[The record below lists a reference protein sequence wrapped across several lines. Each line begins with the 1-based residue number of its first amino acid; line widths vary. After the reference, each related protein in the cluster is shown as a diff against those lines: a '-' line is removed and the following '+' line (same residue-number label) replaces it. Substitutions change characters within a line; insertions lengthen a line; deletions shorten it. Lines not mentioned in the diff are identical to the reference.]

1 MTDVHLAAEYQHDEV
16 RALAAEPVGEELA
29 VRWHGAVREGQG
41 PGERAEAVAAKLQAE
56 GLEPEVV
63 SVALPV
69 SPGMVVRG
77 LELPPLDRSEVD
89 QVARDELR
97 RISGEGIGEVDVR
110 GWQYRPEPDAG
121 PNVLAVGVPAADVE
135 EGLAFGRALPGRL
148 RLVSPTPVVLQQGL
162 LSAGLTPEDRLSG
175 FLYLARDFG
184 FVGYARGPAWVSSH
198 VFPLGGEEGEEADR
212 VVKEMKRSLIG
223 LRSREDAGRPSSVIL
238 AGQLPQ
244 DDLALQLGDEL
255 PEADIRE
262 FTLEETLRLDGI
274 PHPGRF
280 LSRQSRYA
288 IPLLLVRHGEE
299 FTINYVPRSARL
311 PEMKTDLL
319 RSVGAAAG
327 AGLLLAGLHWGW
339 VGWQSSGL
347 EERATE
353 IRAELQ
359 QLEPRFAHIREE
371 QEARSRLAVY
381 RGMQEMTARQIPLVE
396 EALRSLSRAVGDGVA
411 VDSLA
416 VRQGPEALAVE
427 MEGAATATTSSLARS
442 RFDQFVARLRG
453 SPVFASLAVPRQEL
467 GRRQDGTLAVSFRV
481 RAALAGR
488 LPPAA
493 EGDG

>member
-1 MTDVHLAAEYQHDEV
+1 MHLAAEYQRDEV
-16 RALAAEPVGEELA
+16 RALAAERVGDELA
-29 VRWHGAVREGQG
+29 VRWHGTVREGDG
-41 PGERAEAVAAKLQAE
+41 PEERAEAVAAAVRTE
-56 GLEPEVV
+56 GLEPETV

-97 RISGEGIGEVDVR
+97 RISGEGIDEVDVR
-110 GWQYRPEPDAG
+110 GWQYRSEPDRG
-121 PNVLAVGVPAADVE
+121 PNVLAVGVPATDVE
-135 EGLAFGRALPGRL
+135 EGLAFGRSLPGRL

-162 LSAGLTPEDRLSG
+162 LAADLAPGDRLSG

-184 FVGYARGPAWVSSH
+184 FVGYTRGPAWVSSH
-198 VFPLGGEEGEEADR
+198 VFPLGGQEGEEADR

-288 IPLLLVRHGEE
+288 IPLLLARHGEE

-311 PEMKTDLL
+311 PEMRADLL
-319 RSVGAAAG
+319 RSVGAAVG
-327 AGLLLAGLHWGW
+327 AGLLLVGLHWGW
-339 VGWQSSGL
+339 TRWQASSL
-347 EERATE
+347 EQRTSELRS
-353 IRAELQ
+353 ELQ

-371 QEARSRLAVY
+371 KETRARLSVY
-381 RGMQEMTARQIPLVE
+381 RGLREMTARQMPLVE
-396 EALRSLSRAVGDGVA
+396 EALRSLSRAVTEGVS
-411 VDSLA
+411 VDSLV
-416 VRQGPEALAVE
+416 VRQGTAVLS
-427 MEGAATATTSSLARS
+427 MELGGAATANTSSLARS
-442 RFDQFVARLRG
+442 RFDQFVARMRG
-453 SPVFASLAVPRQEL
+453 SPVFASVAVPRQEL
-467 GRRQDGTLAVSFRV
+467 GRRPDGTLAVTFRV

-488 LPPAA
+488 LSPAP
-493 EGDG
+493 EEDG